1 MKKIVLTFLFTL
13 ISIVG
18 ISQNTDYYY
27 YKGNKVK
34 LEINKEK
41 VFLIYTEDSN
51 LNNSLLDPELITK
64 EITWETKNKIKYGGV
79 IYPASNL
86 AGLIDTPFI
95 EDVEPV
101 IGDDFP
107 VPVSNLFYVKLLD
120 QKDTLL
126 LRTAALETGAEVLRK
141 LELTKKW
148 YALRVNKNS
157 YGNSIETSN
166 YFFETKLA
174 EKKCQES
181 LITLAQKWELLN
193 KREL

>member
-1 MKKIVLTFLFTL
+1 MKKISITFLFAL
-13 ISIVG
+13 ISMAG
-18 ISQNTDYYY
+18 ISQNSDYYY
-27 YKGNKVK
+27 YNGKKVK
-34 LEINKEK
+34 ININKEK
-41 VFLIYTEDSN
+41 VFLIYKENSN
-51 LNNSLLDPELITK
+51 LNTSLLDPELVTNKIA
-64 EITWETKNKIKYGGV
+64 WETKNNVKYNGV
-79 IYPASNL
+79 NYPAKNL
-86 AGLIDTPFI
+86 AAIIDDPLI
-95 EDVEPV
+95 EDVEPI
-101 IGDDFP
+101 IGNDFP

-174 EKKCQES
+174 EKKMS
-181 LITLAQKWELLN
+181 RKFDYPGSKMGTIK
-193 KREL
+193 